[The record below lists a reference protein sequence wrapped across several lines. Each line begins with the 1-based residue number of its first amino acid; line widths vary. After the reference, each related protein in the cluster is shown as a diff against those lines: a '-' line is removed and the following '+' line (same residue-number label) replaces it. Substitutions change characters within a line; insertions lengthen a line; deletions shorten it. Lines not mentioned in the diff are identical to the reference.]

1 MKLYKQVYIAIDLH
15 SNHSLIGFMNKQGQY
30 IGQQRFPTTAVNL
43 INQVTAIPAECK
55 WLTIEQSNMAFWAA
69 EQLRDYVDKLIV
81 CDPRHNALISASEN
95 KNDHLDTVRL
105 CSLLRMGSLKS
116 IWTPEHLGIRRLF
129 YSQMKEYQR
138 LVKTMSI
145 HKRQLTASLRNWGVN
160 TTVSDGD
167 YRDPA
172 PIIAQL
178 PSELLRE
185 ELQAKFSFI
194 ASVSGQVHQQ
204 FKRIRQT
211 GEQFWEIAEFQ
222 KMSGI
227 GPVGAHTFSAY
238 IQTPHRFR
246 QRGQLIQFCQLGV
259 RKFTSDGK
267 KVGNERLSKAGHGC
281 LKNLA
286 HVAWKASLGSDNEVH
301 RFYQKSL
308 QNTGNP
314 THARLNTQRKILI
327 TLWSIW
333 KNNRS
338 YNPEKFFSGSGDSAR

>member
-1 MKLYKQVYIAIDLH
+1 MKVYKQVYIAIDLH
-15 SNHSLIGFMNKQGQY
+15 SNHSLIGFMNQQGQY
-30 IGQQRFPTTAVNL
+30 ISQQQVPTTAVNL
-43 INQVTAIPAECK
+43 INQVTAIAAESK

-95 KNDHLDTVRL
+95 KNDHLDTLRL
-105 CSLLRMGSLKS
+105 CRLLRLGSLKS
-116 IWTPEHLGIRRLF
+116 VWTPEHLGIRRLF

-145 HKRQLTASLRNWGVN
+145 HKRQLAASLRNWGVN
-160 TTVSDGD
+160 TKVLAKD
-167 YRDPA
+167 YRDPGK
-172 PIIAQL
+172 IIAQL
-178 PSELLRE
+178 PSDLLRE
-185 ELQAKFSFI
+185 ELLAKFSFI
-194 ASVSGQVHQQ
+194 QSVSARVREQ
-204 FKRIRQT
+204 FERIRQT
-211 GEQFWEIAEFQ
+211 GEQFWEIAEFR

-227 GPVGAHTFSAY
+227 GPVGAHMFSAY

-286 HVAWKASLGSDNEVH
+286 HVAWKASLGADNEVH
-301 RFYQKSL
+301 RFYQTSL
-308 QNTGNP
+308 QTTGIP

-333 KNNRS
+333 KNNRT
-338 YNPEKFFSGSGDSAR
+338 YNPEKFFSGDGDSAR

>member
-1 MKLYKQVYIAIDLH
+1 MKHYKQVYIAIDLH
-15 SNHSLIGFMNKQGQY
+15 SNHSLIGFMNDQGQY
-30 IGQQRFPTTAVNL
+30 LGQQRVPTTAVNL
-43 INQVTAIPAECK
+43 INGVTVIPAECK

-95 KNDHLDTVRL
+95 KNDHLDTLRL
-105 CSLLRMGSLKS
+105 CRLLRLGSLKPV
-116 IWTPEHLGIRRLF
+116 WTPKHLGVRRLF

-145 HKRQLTASLRNWGVN
+145 HKRQLADSLRNWGV
-160 TTVSDGD
+160 TTKVSPTD

-172 PIIAQL
+172 GIIAQL
-178 PSELLRE
+178 PSEVVRE

-194 ASVSGQVHQQ
+194 ELVSGQVRQQ
-204 FKRIRQT
+204 FERIRQT
-211 GEQFWEIAEFQ
+211 GTQFWEIAEFQ

-246 QRGQLIQFCQLGV
+246 RRGQLIQFCQLGV

-286 HVAWKASLGSDNEVH
+286 HVAWKASLGSDNEVR
-301 RFYQKSL
+301 RFYRSSL
-308 QNTGNP
+308 QTTGNP

-338 YNPEKFFSGSGDSAR
+338 YNPEKFFSGRGDSAQ